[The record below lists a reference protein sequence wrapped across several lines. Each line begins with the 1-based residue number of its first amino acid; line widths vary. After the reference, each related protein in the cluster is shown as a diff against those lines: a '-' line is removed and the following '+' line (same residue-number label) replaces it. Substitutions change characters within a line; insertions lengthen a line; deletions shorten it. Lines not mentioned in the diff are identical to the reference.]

1 MAAVAAEEPSSEE
14 PMQDRALRGL
24 QLAVVSG
31 FVKDCRGVQET
42 CLALCNACREGVP
55 LERMYVCEAVPQT
68 LLAMIVPHAVEAQQE
83 AELPP
88 TRVLQPRRV
97 LRLECSFLD
106 EDIQTEMWQEDCHW
120 AREGIESRPAVR
132 K

>member
-31 FVKDCRGVQET
+31 FVKDCRET

-68 LLAMIVPHAVEAQQE
+68 LLAMI